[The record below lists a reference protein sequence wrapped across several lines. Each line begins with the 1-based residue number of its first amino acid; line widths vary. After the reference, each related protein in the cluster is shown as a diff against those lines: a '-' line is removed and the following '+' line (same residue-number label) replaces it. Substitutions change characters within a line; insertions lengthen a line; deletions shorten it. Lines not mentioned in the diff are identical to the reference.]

1 MKSGELHIYGKNA
14 VLETL
19 SKRSDMVLKLYVKDS
34 VKTADFQ
41 EIRSLATKHR
51 IPINSVSGEK
61 LDDMIGDDVN
71 HQGVLA
77 LARGFTYTDLG
88 AWLAETKDR
97 ETLSVIILDRIQ
109 DVQNFGAIVRSAAA
123 FGMDAVIVG
132 EHNQAPVTSAV
143 FKTSAGALLA
153 IPIIQ
158 AGNLNQMIET
168 LKREKFWLIGLD
180 ASGTVSLPDYEQDAR
195 MAIVL
200 GSEGDG
206 IREKTRERCDTM
218 VSIPIS
224 SSVESLN
231 ASVSAGLACY
241 ERAKFL
247 GRTKN

>member
-1 MKSGELHIYGKNA
+1 MRFGELHIYGKQA
-14 VLETL
+14 ILETL
-19 SKRSDMVLKLYVKDS
+19 RQNPAMLVKLYVKDS
-34 VKTADFQ
+34 VKNKEFE
-41 EIRSLATKHR
+41 EIRTLATKHR
-51 IPINSVSGEK
+51 IPINSVQEKK
-61 LDDMIGDDVN
+61 LDDMIGDVVN

-77 LARGFTYTDLG
+77 LAKAFNYTELP
-88 AWLAETKDR
+88 AWLAENKDR
-97 ETLSVIILDRIQ
+97 ETLSVVILDRIQ

-153 IPIIQ
+153 IPIIR
-158 AGNLNQMIET
+158 AGNINQLIET

-180 ASGTVSLPDYEQDAR
+180 AGGTVPLADYDQDAR
-195 MAIVL
+195 LGIVL

-206 IREKTRERCDTM
+206 MREKTREHCDTI

-224 SSVESLN
+224 PAVESLN
-231 ASVSAGLACY
+231 ASVSAAIACY

-247 GRTKN
+247 GSKK